1 MEKKKASRAVW
12 SVGAIVVLV
21 AALGLGLGIRKIRM
35 WRAESLPKEDVKP
48 AAKQG
53 ESKTKLEAAPLVEA
67 VEEEHV
73 ASAGLAGQV
82 QAEAAE
88 TAGADV
94 NEAAK
99 TDSVQERSSMAGGP
113 INWRQMWADLNLT
126 PEEMARLREG
136 WRLAMERWQNMSE
149 DERQAEIGRLRG
161 MRIRWESM
169 SDEERQQAIDRGR
182 GRFEE
187 WRRSGQVELPEI
199 TLD

>member
-1 MEKKKASRAVW
+1 MW
-12 SVGAIVVLV
+12 SAGAIVVLV
-21 AALGLGLGIRKIRM
+21 AALGLGLGIRKIRT
-35 WRAESLPKEDVKP
+35 WQAESRAKEDNKP

-53 ESKTKLEAAPLVEA
+53 ESKTKQGAAPLVEA

-73 ASAGLAGQV
+73 ASAGLAEQM

-88 TAGADV
+88 AAGEEV

-99 TDSVQERSSMAGGP
+99 TDSMQERPAMAGGP
-113 INWRQMWADLNLT
+113 MNWRQMWADLNLT
-126 PEEMARLREG
+126 EEETARLREG
-136 WRLAMERWQNMSE
+136 MRLAMERWQNMSE

-161 MRIRWESM
+161 MRARWDNM
-169 SDEERQQAIDRGR
+169 SEEERNQAMERGR
-182 GRFEE
+182 QRFEE

>member
-12 SVGAIVVLV
+12 SAGAIVILV
-21 AALGLGLGIRKIRM
+21 AALGLGLGIRKIRT
-35 WRAESLPKEDVKP
+35 WRAESRTKEDVKL

-53 ESKTKLEAAPLVEA
+53 ESKTKLEAVPLVEA
-67 VEEEHV
+67 VEEQHV

-88 TAGADV
+88 TAGEDV
-94 NEAAK
+94 NGTAK
-99 TDSVQERSSMAGGP
+99 TESVQEKPSMAGGP

-126 PEEMARLREG
+126 QEEIARLREG
-136 WRLAMERWQNMSE
+136 WRLAVERWQNMSE
-149 DERQAEIGRLRG
+149 EERQGEIGRLNG
-161 MRIRWESM
+161 MRIRWDNM
-169 SDEERQQAIDRGR
+169 SEEERNQAMERGR
-182 GRFEE
+182 QRFEE

>member
-12 SVGAIVVLV
+12 SAGAVVILV
-21 AALGLGLGIRKIRM
+21 AALGLGLGIRKIRT
-35 WRAESLPKEDVKP
+35 WRAESRPEDDNKP

-67 VEEEHV
+67 VQEEHV
-73 ASAGLAGQV
+73 ASVGLAEQV
-82 QAEAAE
+82 QADAAK
-88 TAGADV
+88 TAGEDV

-99 TDSVQERSSMAGGP
+99 TESMQARSSMAGGP

-136 WRLAMERWQNMSE
+136 WRLAMEKWQNMSE
-149 DERQAEIGRLRG
+149 EERQAEIGRLNG

-169 SDEERQQAIDRGR
+169 SDEERSQAMERGR
-182 GRFEE
+182 QRFEE

>member
-12 SVGAIVVLV
+12 SAGAIVILV
-21 AALGLGLGIRKIRM
+21 AALGLGLGIRKIRE
-35 WRAESLPKEDVKP
+35 WQAESRAKEDSKP

-53 ESKTKLEAAPLVEA
+53 ESKTKQEAAPLVEA

-73 ASAGLAGQV
+73 ASTGLAGQM
-82 QAEAAE
+82 QAEVGE
-88 TAGADV
+88 TAAKDV

-99 TDSVQERSSMAGGP
+99 TDSVQERPAMAGGP
-113 INWRQMWADLNLT
+113 MNWRQMWADLNLT

-149 DERQAEIGRLRG
+149 DERQAEMGRLNG

-169 SDEERQQAIDRGR
+169 SDEERSQAMERGR
-182 GRFEE
+182 QRFEE

>member
-1 MEKKKASRAVW
+1 MEKKKASRAAW
-12 SVGAIVVLV
+12 SAGAIVILV
-21 AALGLGLGIRKIRM
+21 AALGLGLGIRKIRT
-35 WRAESLPKEDVKP
+35 WRAESQAKEDSKL

-53 ESKTKLEAAPLVEA
+53 ESKTKQAAAPLVEA

-73 ASAGLAGQV
+73 ASAGLAEQT
-82 QAEAAE
+82 QADAAQ
-88 TAGADV
+88 TAGEDV

-99 TDSVQERSSMAGGP
+99 TEPVQQKPLMVGGQ
-113 INWRQMWADLNLT
+113 IDWRQMWADLNLT

-161 MRIRWESM
+161 MRIRWDNM
-169 SDEERQQAIDRGR
+169 SDEERQGAIERGR
-182 GRFEE
+182 QRFEE
-187 WRRSGQVELPEI
+187 WRRSGQVELPEL

>member
-12 SVGAIVVLV
+12 SAGAIVILV
-21 AALGLGLGIRKIRM
+21 AALGLGLGIRKIRT
-35 WRAESLPKEDVKP
+35 WRAESRAKEDSKL

-53 ESKTKLEAAPLVEA
+53 ESKTKQEAAPLVEA
-67 VEEEHV
+67 VEEQHV
-73 ASAGLAGQV
+73 ASAGLAEQV
-82 QAEAAE
+82 QADATE
-88 TAGADV
+88 TAAKDV

-99 TDSVQERSSMAGGP
+99 TEPVQERPLVVGGQ
-113 INWRQMWADLNLT
+113 INWQQLWADLNLT

-149 DERQAEIGRLRG
+149 EERQAEMGRLRG

-187 WRRSGQVELPEI
+187 WRRSGRVELPEL

>member
-1 MEKKKASRAVW
+1 MEKKNASQAVW
-12 SVGAIVVLV
+12 SAGAVVILV
-21 AALGLGLGIRKIRM
+21 AALGLGLGIRKIRE
-35 WRAESLPKEDVKP
+35 WRAGGDPQQPVKL
-48 AAKQG
+48 AAKQD
-53 ESKTKLEAAPLVEA
+53 ESKTKLEAAPLAEA
-67 VEEEHV
+67 VEEEHF
-73 ASAGLAGQV
+73 ASAGLAEQV

-88 TAGADV
+88 TAGEDV

-99 TDSVQERSSMAGGP
+99 TESMQARSSMAGGP

-136 WRLAMERWQNMSE
+136 WRLAMEKWQNMSE

-161 MRIRWESM
+161 MRARWDNM
-169 SDEERQQAIDRGR
+169 SEEERNQAMERGR
-182 GRFEE
+182 QRFEE

>member
-1 MEKKKASRAVW
+1 MEKKKASRAAW
-12 SVGAIVVLV
+12 SVGAIVILV
-21 AALGLGLGIRKIRM
+21 AALGLGLGIRKIRT
-35 WRAESLPKEDVKP
+35 WRAESRAKEDSKL

-53 ESKTKLEAAPLVEA
+53 ESKTKQEAAPLVEV
-67 VEEEHV
+67 VEDEHV
-73 ASAGLAGQV
+73 ASAGLAEQV
-82 QAEAAE
+82 QADAAE
-88 TAGADV
+88 TAAKDV

-99 TDSVQERSSMAGGP
+99 TDSVQERPAMAGGP

-149 DERQAEIGRLRG
+149 DERQAEMGRLRG

-187 WRRSGQVELPEI
+187 WRRSGQVELPEL